1 MRNMITIFALVLC
14 FSGCAAV
21 KPIARTVNDI
31 AHEACELFATE
42 QGDRL
47 GMSPAEFCAIHENV
61 KPWLD
66 ELLRVNRLAA
76 QRVGAQ

>member
-1 MRNMITIFALVLC
+1 MRNLITTIALALC

-31 AHEACELFATE
+31 AHEACELFAAE

-47 GMSPAEFCAIHENV
+47 GMSPAEFCAVHENL
-61 KPWLD
+61 KPWID
-66 ELLRVNRLAA
+66 QLLEAKRLAA
-76 QRVGAQ
+76 QRVGAK